1 VVSKSPKK
9 HYVLE
14 WGING
19 VKKYTSKQHAVK
31 FTCELL
37 QGGEPSVKVYSF
49 FDYEADLWSYDNRS
63 VERFVKIVMPYERTP
78 YLIGMKADLF
88 S

>member
-1 VVSKSPKK
+1 VVSKSPRK

-37 QGGEPSVKVYSF
+37 QGGESSVKVYSF
-49 FDYEADLWSYDNRS
+49 FDYEADIWSYDNRS
-63 VERFVKIVMPYERTP
+63 VERLVKIVFPHERNP
-78 YLIGMKADLF
+78 YLLGQKADLF